1 MAEPAIDFQPEAEA
15 IDFQPESAA
24 LPRQQSAAAV
34 ELAPPPAQA
43 SAALESVGRP
53 QSPAPA
59 PPSSARL
66 NVGPTPPRRTVAE
79 GLQTEQEERRAGMPL
94 VLRPGEYGVTEPP
107 RRPGITPVPRPTQTL
122 ATGAQAENPI
132 PTFEGAERALG
143 LSTYELRERSAQKRA
158 EDEATRSMGQNYQTF
173 LESGRR
179 MGTAIGEGAGILS
192 TMPAQVTDQPPE
204 PNNPYYKRFPP
215 GTKYA
220 SLPNP
225 ADAATREQ
233 FEKEHPAV
241 AGVSRATGGFA
252 GQMAAD
258 PATYVFM
265 GSSEVMSPV
274 LDKIISTGFRI
285 GLGVGAVRAARDL
298 QKNWDNYTPEKR
310 YEVATEA
317 GLSGALAVGAK
328 QVRNALRSPYEALP
342 SEPTARAEQLF
353 RNLVYKAGGIIPEDP
368 TFEQANAAFRAA
380 MNNLHPD
387 VNPAAAEDARNLNAA
402 WTTLKRGGRF
412 QQGPP
417 VPTPTRRELAEH
429 LDRTHFESGPAA
441 EQSYLAEKQ
450 AQASAALPAKSAA
463 PEPVAAP
470 TGKEAKIDFVPEVSS
485 GKAAGIPAR
494 ASEIGQP
501 ERRQNPIERT
511 RISEMSADEMRRELL
526 TSRTVDLP
534 NRRAFD
540 EAQHEP
546 APAVAMSDADGLK
559 ALNDKFG
566 YEAGN
571 GLLKAKAE
579 ALKQAGLDA
588 YHSQGDEF
596 LYRGASQEELS
607 SKLEKAREILR
618 NTIIEAHTPDG
629 RVERFKGADFSYGH
643 GSDLTE
649 AESGLKAHKSER
661 EARGER
667 ARGELRN
674 IQRVTPEG
682 VAEGNKNQSAA
693 EVSRQKLGLPPAA
706 GEVGEMRVSDLRV
719 APNKFQYKLS
729 TDAQG
734 TGTLLKN
741 TRVWNPDLA
750 GIVSV
755 WRDPADRVT
764 YVVNG
769 HHRLDLAKRTGQ
781 RQVTVRHIQAPDATT
796 ARAIGAM
803 QNIAEGRG
811 TAIDAAK
818 FFRDTATTPEHLEA
832 KGVSLGEATARDG
845 LALSRLDSPIF
856 QRVVSGDLRVGRAI
870 AVGQSTGDSAEQKAI
885 LRLVERKER
894 AGHKVSDDTL
904 AELIRLV
911 KGSEQRSETT
921 ADLFGQQEITR
932 SLALEKAEISAY
944 IKQQLS
950 KDKKLF
956 GFVAKEN
963 RAQELSRAGNR
974 INVEESG
981 RISTEAAQAEEVYNK
996 LSERGGP
1003 ISSILDESAR
1013 RLGNGENAATVKSDA
1028 YQRVRAEVSQTLSG
1042 TARRSAGRFEGTS
1055 EPQPTPESGTRQQE
1069 TPVEPTLPGME
1080 SVPAERAAANAEE
1093 QGRRLSDKLIE
1104 PPQSIEARAGEIEQ
1118 RSPLFRDTE
1127 ASPQRGL
1134 FGSERGF
1141 ATPAALNP
1149 FEIVG
1154 GLKKAYSDFI
1164 NRVIDE
1170 NLDLGDKYRR
1180 VAEHDQRIARFL
1192 HDKDNA
1198 PRYYRDKAQS
1208 NVDQVIK
1215 GLDENQIRLT
1225 AMMGDSDAREF
1236 LQAEHPDQ
1244 YDEARNDPAVMAAVR
1259 RFQKYQQEL
1268 AALRVSL
1275 GWHVRRDL
1283 STFEDEDGNWQVL
1296 DRNGAPVLAMG
1307 GKLGRPAIFK
1317 SQKEAQEYVEQH
1329 GKILDHL
1336 KRAYPEHL
1344 REPLMG
1350 RTDAG
1355 PNLTGYSGQGIR
1367 PPKPDKK
1374 QRLATAQYFWE
1385 HGAKDFSGYLQSY
1398 AQARHATLNKAVFE
1412 AITDEGTQWTAGT
1425 AQPKQIEYRGK
1436 TYYSPDVAAS
1446 MRSGGMKN
1454 VPEFKAYDP
1463 SRDDKLLIK
1472 SFEDGWGTLSSGRP
1486 GISVHDRWLAPKQ
1499 VVDAL
1504 DNYDASRGYEEN
1516 DSIRRFFQEQIV
1528 GLFGPTVHMLNIM
1541 RRLAHTVGS
1550 GAWDPRVW
1558 PYYQKLLFS
1567 AELRER
1573 MARGLADDAIDAL
1586 SKNGTYTNARD
1597 IGSLHDYALGNMDPR
1612 NWARWTVGKFSKGI
1626 LFDPKFLGGFGGMDQ
1641 KARVL
1646 AYDFLSENAGM
1657 GEEEASKNVDDG
1669 FGNYSRASWTER
1681 MKRWARVLLFPG
1693 WDFSSL
1699 KWFLRHPIK
1708 TAILPSLVTLGANLA
1723 LNAVGKNKE
1732 QDKYDYGYLHYG
1744 DRKFR
1749 SSLFTES
1756 MALHVVEPVLEAAR
1770 AKLEGGSAG
1779 DIGSA
1784 AGEGAIRGGG
1794 GLAGALR
1801 PDIQL
1806 AVSLLT
1812 NRQYPGGTKEI
1823 FKPQDKN
1830 LPGRVLPN
1838 RKLDK
1843 LAVFALVKSFPA
1855 VNRFLDSSYDNV
1867 DWKTGVGSV
1876 LGVTNY
1882 KSGAEERLRANA
1894 AKAMGYSQM
1903 LSSLQ
1908 TTNEAAAEKF
1918 VSDPTK
1924 AAYLVFNGDFSQLEK
1939 DLKDVDAEISR
1950 IKMAGGL
1957 TQRERKEAVKE
1968 LEDARTQLLNSADVL
1983 NDQLSAVKLQTK
1995 TH

>member
-1 MAEPAIDFQPEAEA
+1 MPEIDFQPEADA
-15 IDFQPESAA
+15 IDFLPEDAPATLNQPRGSLSLSSA
-24 LPRQQSAAAV
+24 
-34 ELAPPPAQA
+34 E
-43 SAALESVGRP
+43 LESVTRP
-53 QSPAPA
+53 QSPAPT
-59 PPSSARL
+59 PPSSGRLSIGPPHAR
-66 NVGPTPPRRTVAE
+66 RSVAE
-79 GLQTEQEERRAGMPL
+79 GLETEQEERRAGMPL
-94 VLRPGEYGVTEPP
+94 VLRPANYGLESP
-107 RRPGITPVPRPTQTL
+107 RPAGITPVPRPTSRVSVPVAPTIDTSQPANAPFTPEEMGER
-122 ATGAQAENPI
+122 TRQKQA
-132 PTFEGAERALG
+132 
-143 LSTYELRERSAQKRA
+143 
-158 EDEATRSMGQNYQTF
+158 DEAATRSIPQNYQTV
-173 LESGRR
+173 LETGRR
-179 MGTAIGEGAGILS
+179 AGTIAGENAAAWATPSPKPGGYGLI
-192 TMPAQVTDQPPE
+192 TDQNRGE
-204 PNNPYYKRFPP
+204 
-215 GTKYA
+215 
-220 SLPNP
+220 
-225 ADAATREQ
+225 
-233 FEKEHPAV
+233 FETAHPAV
-241 AGVSRATGGFA
+241 AGVSRAAGGFA
-252 GQMAAD
+252 GQMTAD
-258 PATYVFM
+258 PVTYLFA
-265 GSSEVMSPV
+265 GSSELASPI
-274 LDKIISTGFRI
+274 LDRIISTGFRL

-298 QKNWDNYTPEKR
+298 QKNWNSYTPAQR

-328 QVRNALRSPYEALP
+328 QIREHLGSPYEALP
-342 SEPTARAEQLF
+342 KEPTARAESLF
-353 RNLVYKAGGIIPEDP
+353 RNLVYKAGGTVPENP
-368 TFEQANAAFRAA
+368 TLQEAAAVFRAA

-387 VNPAAAEDARNLNAA
+387 VNPATAEDATNLSAA
-402 WTTLKRGGRF
+402 WSTLKTSGRF
-412 QQGPP
+412 GLAP
-417 VPTPTRRELAEH
+417 PTPKPTRLELAEY
-429 LDRTHFESGPAA
+429 LDRAGHNPDVAGALYESDHAA
-441 EQSYLAEKQ
+441 KIAPPVEAVQPERIVEHPRTQ
-450 AQASAALPAKSAA
+450 ESAAAISARRAPDVATSAIAK
-463 PEPVAAP
+463 EP
-470 TGKEAKIDFVPEVSS
+470 TIDFVPEPSTS
-485 GKAAGIPAR
+485 AAKPNAVT
-494 ASEIGQP
+494 QP
-501 ERRQNPIERT
+501 ERRQNPVERQ
-511 RISEMSADEMRRELL
+511 RVSEMSADQMRQELL
-526 TSRTVDLP
+526 RSRVVDLP

-540 EAQHEP
+540 EAGKS
-546 APAVAMSDADGLK
+546 PAVAMSDADGLK

-571 GLLKAKAE
+571 ELLRAKAE
-579 ALKQAGLDA
+579 ALKQAGLDS
-588 YHSQGDEF
+588 YHAQGDEF
-596 LYRGASQEELS
+596 LHRGASPEELS
-607 SKLEKAREILR
+607 SKLEQAREILR
-618 NTIIEAHTPDG
+618 NRVIQVTTPDG
-629 RVERFKGADFSYGH
+629 KTESFKGADFSYGH
-643 GSDLTE
+643 GSNLTE
-649 AESGLKAHKSER
+649 AESGLKANKSER

-674 IQRVTPEG
+674 IRRVTPEG
-682 VAEGNKNQSAA
+682 VAAGNETASAPSAA
-693 EVSRQKLGLPPAA
+693 EVSRQKLGLPPSP
-706 GEVGEMRVSDLRV
+706 GGVGEMGIPDLKV
-719 APNKFQYKLS
+719 APSKFQYKLS

-734 TGTLLKN
+734 TSTLLKN

-755 WRDPADRVT
+755 WRDPNDGIT

-769 HHRLDLAKRTGQ
+769 HHRLELAKRTGQ
-781 RQVTVRHIQAPDATT
+781 GNVTVRHIIAKDATT

-818 FFRDTATTPEHLEA
+818 FFRDTGTTPEHLEA

-845 LALSRLDSPIF
+845 LALSRLDTPIF
-856 QRVVSGDLRVGRAI
+856 QRAVSGDLRVGRAVAI
-870 AVGQSTGDSAEQKAI
+870 GQSTGDPAEQKAI
-885 LRLVERKER
+885 LGLVERKER
-894 AGHKVSDDTL
+894 TGYKVSDDTL
-904 AELIRLV
+904 AELVRLV
-911 KGSEQRSETT
+911 KDSEQRTETT
-921 ADLFGQQEITR
+921 ADLFGTQEINR

-950 KDKKLF
+950 RDKRLF
-956 GFVAKEN
+956 GFVAKET
-963 RAQELSRAGNR
+963 RAQELARAGNK

-1003 ISSILDESAR
+1003 IASILDESAR
-1013 RLGNGENAATVKSDA
+1013 RLADGENAATVKADA

-1042 TARRSAGRFEGTS
+1042 AAGRSAKRFEGASESHKTS
-1055 EPQPTPESGTRQQE
+1055 ESGTRQQE
-1069 TPVEPTLPGME
+1069 TPVKPTLPGME
-1080 SVPAERAAANAEE
+1080 SVPAERAAADAEE
-1093 QGRRLSDKLIE
+1093 QGRRLSEKIIE

-1127 ASPQRGL
+1127 ANPQREM
-1134 FGSERGF
+1134 FSSESGTF
-1141 ATPAALNP
+1141 TPAALNP
-1149 FEIVG
+1149 AR
-1154 GLKKAYSDFI
+1154 LKKLYSDFI
-1164 NRVIDE
+1164 SRVINE

-1180 VAEHDQRIARFL
+1180 VAEHDPEIAKFL

-1208 NVDQVIK
+1208 NVDQVTRN
-1215 GLDENQIRLT
+1215 LNESQIRLT
-1225 AMMGDSDAREF
+1225 AMMADSDAREF
-1236 LQAEHPDQ
+1236 LQENHPDQ
-1244 YDEARNDPAVMAAVR
+1244 YDEARNDPAVMAGVQ

-1268 AALRVSL
+1268 AALRVAL

-1296 DRNGAPVLAMG
+1296 DRNGKPVLAMG
-1307 GKLGRPAIFK
+1307 GKLGRPEIFK
-1317 SQKEAQEYVEQH
+1317 SQREAQDYVEQH

-1336 KRAYPEHL
+1336 KRTYPEHL

-1355 PNLTGYSGQGIR
+1355 PNVTGYSGQGIR

-1374 QRLATAQYFWE
+1374 QRLASAEYFWD

-1398 AQARHATLNKAVFE
+1398 AQARHATLNKAVFD
-1412 AITDEGTQWTAGT
+1412 AITDEGTQWKAGT
-1425 AQPKQIEYRGK
+1425 AQPKQIAYRGK

-1504 DNYDASRGYEEN
+1504 DQYDTTRGYQEN

-1567 AELRER
+1567 SELRER
-1573 MARGLADDAIDAL
+1573 MAQGLADDAIDAL
-1586 SKNGTYTNARD
+1586 SKHGTYTNARD
-1597 IGSLHDYALGNMDPR
+1597 VGSLHDYALGNMDPR
-1612 NWARWTVGKFSKGI
+1612 NWARWTVGTFSKGI
-1626 LFDPKFLGGFGGMDQ
+1626 LFDPKFLGGFGGVDQ

-1646 AYDFLSENAGM
+1646 AYDFLHEKAGM
-1657 GEEEASKNVDDG
+1657 GEEEAAKNVDDG
-1669 FGNYSRASWTER
+1669 FGRYNRASWTER

-1699 KWFLRHPIK
+1699 TWFLRHPIK
-1708 TAILPSLVTLGANLA
+1708 TAVLPSLVTLGANLA
-1723 LNAVGKNKE
+1723 LNVAGKNKD

-1749 SSLFTES
+1749 TSLLTES
-1756 MALHVVEPVLEAAR
+1756 MALHIAEPLLEAGKA
-1770 AKLEGGSAG
+1770 ALEGGSAQ
-1779 DIGSA
+1779 DIGTA

-1801 PDIQL
+1801 PDIQVAISVL
-1806 AVSLLT
+1806 S

-1823 FKPQDKN
+1823 TKPQDKN

-1843 LAVFALVKSFPA
+1843 LAVFALVKAFPA

-1882 KSGAEERLRANA
+1882 NSGAEERLRANA
-1894 AKAMGYSQM
+1894 AKAMGYSQT
-1903 LSSLQ
+1903 LSSLNV
-1908 TTNEAAAEKF
+1908 TDEAAAERF
-1918 VSDPTK
+1918 VADPNK
-1924 AAYLVFNGDFSQLEK
+1924 AVYLAFNGDLSQLEK
-1939 DLKDVDAEISR
+1939 DLKDLDVEISR
-1950 IKMAGGL
+1950 VKMAGGL
-1957 TQRERKEAVKE
+1957 TQRARKEALKE
-1968 LEDARTQLLNSADVL
+1968 LEDARTQLLNSADAL
-1983 NDQLSAVKLQTK
+1983 NDQLSAVKLKTK